1 MGASPETEK
10 ILRDAREEE
19 MDKKQKQ
26 KKRLDQIGLICGCL
40 LLILAVVCILYAN
53 RPAVAGVRD
62 SEIPESALTLEGSA
76 EGRNGPVR
84 VQVVADNEQ
93 IYRVRV
99 LEHQETEGIGS
110 EAIYRMPEKII
121 ATQSLRFDDVEID
134 GVTGATVSSKAV
146 NNAVINALD
155 SGELQLRNFDAYLV
169 KTEVISEKPDVDA
182 LKGDDGHIRVIT
194 SADWAETYPNE
205 YATWAQNAEND
216 GQTDYL
222 VDYPYL
228 KELYEPYG
236 FSRDYLS
243 ARGHTFDLDDI
254 RETARVGEKT
264 KSSCFTC
271 KTPMMTAMALEEGDL
286 AYGKPF
292 AEVNDMMAEPISCFN
307 CHANSPMENGEVHL
321 VTTHTYLIDGVGDDF
336 ENIDAANLSCG
347 QCHNEYFFDPTREGA
362 PVTLPHSSL
371 RTMHPDQILAF
382 YNDPNNFADGLP
394 FADYTNTESGV
405 RQIKVQHPEI
415 ETYLSVGSPHRDT
428 YTCADCHMGTVTT
441 EGGETYSSHYLI
453 SPLENQELLEG
464 TCSQCHANL
473 PREVKRIQNEIEART
488 DEVAEELVTLKH
500 RIGEAMASGDYSEE
514 ELDAIRALARDA
526 QFYWDFV
533 FVENSNGA
541 HNPQLA
547 RYCLDKAEE
556 LCQQAMGM
564 FK

>member
-1 MGASPETEK
+1 M

-19 MDKKQKQ
+19 MEKKQKQ
-26 KKRLDQIGLICGCL
+26 NKRLDRIGLICGCL
-40 LLILAVVCILYAN
+40 LLALAVLCILYAH

-62 SEIPESALTLEGSA
+62 SEIPEGALTLEGTA

-84 VQVVADNEQ
+84 VQVIADNER

-155 SGELQLRNFDAYLV
+155 SGDLQLRNFDAYLV
-169 KTEVISEKPDVDA
+169 KTEVLSSEPDVDA
-182 LKGDDGHIRVIT
+182 LKESDGHIHVLT

-205 YATWAQNAEND
+205 YATWAQNGEND

-222 VDYPYL
+222 QDYPYL
-228 KELYEPYG
+228 VELYGPYG
-236 FSRDYLS
+236 FSKDYLS
-243 ARGHTFDLDDI
+243 ARGHSFDLDDI

-271 KTPMMTAMALEEGDL
+271 KTPMMTAMVLEEGDT

-292 AEVNDMMAEPISCFN
+292 AEVDGMMTEPISCFN
-307 CHANSPMENGEVHL
+307 CHANSPLVDGEVNL
-321 VTTHTYLIDGVGDDF
+321 VTTHTYLIDAVGDDF
-336 ENIDAANLSCG
+336 ENIDAATLSCG
-347 QCHNEYFFDPTREGA
+347 QCHNEYYFDPTREGA
-362 PVTLPHSSL
+362 PVTLPHTSL
-371 RTMHPDQILAF
+371 KTMHPDQILAY
-382 YNDPNNFADGLP
+382 YNDPANFADGLP
-394 FADYTNTESGV
+394 FADYTGSGSGV
-405 RQIKVQHPEI
+405 RQIKVQHPEL
-415 ETYLSVGSPHRDT
+415 ETYLGVGSPHRDT
-428 YTCADCHMGTVTT
+428 YTCADCHMGKVTT
-441 EGGETYSSHYLI
+441 EDGEYSSHYLI
-453 SPLENQELLEG
+453 SPLENQELLDG

-473 PREVKRIQNEIEART
+473 PREVKRIQGEIETRT
-488 DEVAEELVTLKH
+488 DEVAWQLVELKQQLTAAV
-500 RIGEAMASGDYSEE
+500 ESGDYSEE
-514 ELDAIRALARDA
+514 ELEEIRALARDA

-541 HNPQLA
+541 HNPQMA

-556 LCQQAMGM
+556 LCQQALAK